1 MVLHNQKAIYM
12 SETDLQG
19 NQLPLSF
26 PRVNISLYTTIAMV
40 VVCNECGKQ
49 FHNKSNLNR
58 HVKVAHA
65 DSKESEDETDEEMDE
80 APEALDGGN
89 DEVSSDDDEPQFNVW
104 TTILD
109 EARDS
114 NISVLESFKQNVMF
128 CRSLRRDET
137 YQAVL
142 KTLEKAKDDE
152 EMDFSEALDYAVD
165 KRKFLIYKSADETEQ
180 VTQEEEQANGHT
192 TGHM

>member
-1 MVLHNQKAIYM
+1 MVAI
-12 SETDLQG
+12 
-19 NQLPLSF
+19 
-26 PRVNISLYTTIAMV
+26 
-40 VVCNECGKQ
+40 CKECDKQ
-49 FHNKSNLNR
+49 FHNQSNLN
-58 HVKVAHA
+58 HHA
-65 DSKESEDETDEEMDE
+65 KAVHAESEESEEEADEEMDE
-80 APEALDGGN
+80 AAEPFDGGS
-89 DEVSSDDDEPQFNVW
+89 DAESSDDDEPGIDVW
-104 TTILD
+104 STILD
-109 EARDS
+109 EARGS

-180 VTQEEEQANGHT
+180 VTQEEEQANGRN

>member
-1 MVLHNQKAIYM
+1 MVAI
-12 SETDLQG
+12 
-19 NQLPLSF
+19 
-26 PRVNISLYTTIAMV
+26 
-40 VVCNECGKQ
+40 CKECGKQ

-58 HVKVAHA
+58 HVKVVHA
-65 DSKESEDETDEEMDE
+65 ESEESEEETDEEMDE
-80 APEALDGGN
+80 APESFDGGN
-89 DEVSSDDDEPQFNVW
+89 DEVYSDDDEPGIDVW
-104 TTILD
+104 NTILD
-109 EARDS
+109 EARGS

-180 VTQEEEQANGHT
+180 VMQEEEQANGHN
-192 TGHM
+192 TGHV

>member
-1 MVLHNQKAIYM
+1 MVI
-12 SETDLQG
+12 
-19 NQLPLSF
+19 
-26 PRVNISLYTTIAMV
+26 
-40 VVCNECGKQ
+40 VCRECDKQ
-49 FHNKSNLNR
+49 FHNKSNRNR
-58 HVKVAHA
+58 DVNVVHA
-65 DSKESEDETDEEMDE
+65 ESEESEAETDEEMDK
-80 APEALDGGN
+80 APEAFDGGS
-89 DEVSSDDDEPQFNVW
+89 DEVSSDDDEPEINVW
-104 TTILD
+104 NTILN

-180 VTQEEEQANGHT
+180 VTQVEEQGNGHN
-192 TGHM
+192 TGHV